1 MAAARFIVRGKVQ
14 GVGFRAATR
23 RHAAGLGIH
32 RGHAINRADGDV
44 EVLAVGDHAALAALE
59 DWLQRGPLL
68 ARVDGVRRE
77 AADDAQAGA
86 DFAIG

>member
-32 RGHAINRADGDV
+32 HGHAINRADGDV
-44 EVLAVGDHAALAALE
+44 EVGEAEQPNAAHADGDAKKH
-59 DWLQRGPLL
+59 GKK
-68 ARVDGVRRE
+68 
-77 AADDAQAGA
+77 
-86 DFAIG
+86 